1 VSPVAAR
8 GLAPVREV
16 LANGVVLVTQQTVTH
31 PAVTVYATL
40 EAGSGHDPD
49 DKLGLANFVARVID
63 RGTVSRDAGAIAAT
77 LDDRGVSLSTGVTR
91 HLLSLS
97 CTCLAEDLD
106 AIIELLADVI
116 RQPSFPADQM
126 ERRRGTIVT
135 GLRQDEDNPS
145 VVATDALMSQL
156 YGSHHPYGRPG
167 RGTVSSVEG
176 IVRDD
181 LVEFHR
187 RHFGPGGVRLVVV
200 GDVEAPRV
208 AGAVARAFGDWAHE
222 PAPPLRPSAVTMAS
236 DRRSDR
242 KVVPGKP
249 QSDIAYGFTTIAR
262 DDPRYYALVIMNNTL
277 GQYALGGR
285 LGDNIRER
293 QGMAYYVFSSFDAN
307 VVEGPL
313 VVRAGVSP
321 ANVERTIAAIDE
333 ELSRMARD
341 GMTEAELADS
351 RRYLVG
357 SMPRVLETNIGIAT
371 FLHNAEFYGLGLDFD
386 QRIPDLL
393 GAVSLD
399 DVNGAAR
406 AFLDPARA
414 TIVVAGP

>member
-1 VSPVAAR
+1 MSPVAAR

-49 DKLGLANFVARVID
+49 DTLGLANFVARVID

-187 RHFGPGGVRLVVV
+187 RHVGPAGVRLVVV

>member
-16 LANGVVLVTQQTVTH
+16 FSNGVVLITQHTVTH

-40 EAGSGHDPD
+40 EAGSGHDLD
-49 DKLGLANFVARVID
+49 GKLGLANFVARVID
-63 RGTVSRDAGAIAAT
+63 RGTVSRDTSIIAAT

-106 AIIELLADVI
+106 AIVELLADVI
-116 RQPSFPADQM
+116 RQPAFPADQVD
-126 ERRRGTIVT
+126 RRRGTIIT

-145 VVATDALMSQL
+145 VVAADELMALL
-156 YGSHHPYGRPG
+156 YGRQHPYGRPG
-167 RGTVSSVEG
+167 RGTVASVDG
-176 IVRDD
+176 IGRDD
-181 LVEFHR
+181 LVAFHR
-187 RHFGPGGVRLVVV
+187 THIGPAGLRLVVV
-200 GDVEAPRV
+200 GDVEAPQV
-208 AGAVARAFGDWAHE
+208 SGAVARAFGDWTHDMA
-222 PAPPLRPSAVTMAS
+222 APLRPSPVTMAPE
-236 DRRSDR
+236 RRAER

-249 QSDIAYGFTTIAR
+249 QSDIAYGYTTIAR
-262 DDPRYYALVIMNNTL
+262 HDPRYYALVIMNNAL

-333 ELSRMARD
+333 ELSKMARE
-341 GMTEAELADS
+341 GLTEAELADS

-393 GAVSLD
+393 GAVLLD
-399 DVNGAAR
+399 DVNEVAR
-406 AFLDPARA
+406 TFLDPARA

>member
-181 LVEFHR
+181 LVDFHR
-187 RHFGPGGVRLVVV
+187 RHVGPAGVRLVVV

-222 PAPPLRPSAVTMAS
+222 PALPLRPSAVTMAS

>member
-1 VSPVAAR
+1 MSPVAAR

-16 LANGVVLVTQQTVTH
+16 FSNGAVLITQHTATH

-49 DKLGLANFVARVID
+49 AKLGLANFVARVID

-106 AIIELLADVI
+106 PIIELLADMI
-116 RQPSFPADQM
+116 RQPAFPADQV
-126 ERRRGTIVT
+126 ERRRGSIIT

-145 VVATDALMSQL
+145 AVATEELMAQL
-156 YGSHHPYGRPG
+156 YGRHHPYGRPG
-167 RGTVSSVEG
+167 RGTVASVEG

-181 LVEFHR
+181 LVECHR
-187 RHFGPGGVRLVVV
+187 RHVGPAGLRLVVA
-200 GDVEAPRV
+200 GDVEASRV
-208 AGAVARAFGDWAHE
+208 SASVARAFGDWAHE
-222 PAPPLRPSAVTMAS
+222 LAAPLAPSRVATAS
-236 DRRSDR
+236 ARRAER
-242 KVVPGKP
+242 RIVPGKP
-249 QSDIAYGFTTIAR
+249 QSDIAYGFTSIAR
-262 DDPRYYALVIMNNTL
+262 HDPRYYALVIMNNVL

-333 ELSRMARD
+333 ELSRMARE
-341 GMTEAELADS
+341 GVTEQELADS

-357 SMPRVLETNIGIAT
+357 SMPRVLETNMGIAT

-386 QRIPDLL
+386 QRIPELL

-399 DVNGAAR
+399 EVNAAAR
-406 AFLDPARA
+406 TFLDPARA

>member
-1 VSPVAAR
+1 MSPVAAR

-16 LANGVVLVTQQTVTH
+16 FSNGVVLITQHTVTH

-49 DKLGLANFVARVID
+49 AKLGLANFVARVID
-63 RGTVSRDAGAIAAT
+63 RGTVSRDPAVIAAT

-106 AIIELLADVI
+106 PIIELLADVI
-116 RQPSFPADQM
+116 RQPAFPPDQV
-126 ERRRGTIVT
+126 ERRRGSIIT

-145 VVATDALMSQL
+145 VVATDELMAQL
-156 YGSHHPYGRPG
+156 YGRRHPYGRPG
-167 RGTVSSVEG
+167 RGTVASVEG
-176 IVRDD
+176 VVRDD
-181 LVEFHR
+181 LVDCHR
-187 RHFGPGGVRLVVV
+187 RHVGPAGLRLVVV
-200 GDVEAPRV
+200 GDVDPSRV
-208 AGAVARAFGDWAHE
+208 SAVVARAFGDWTHE
-222 PAPPLRPSAVTMAS
+222 IAAPLAPSHVTMAS
-236 DRRSDR
+236 ARRAER
-242 KVVPGKP
+242 KIVPGKP
-249 QSDIAYGFTTIAR
+249 QSDIAYGFTSIAR
-262 DDPRYYALVIMNNTL
+262 HDPRYYALVIMNNVL

-333 ELSRMARD
+333 ELSRMAHE
-341 GMTEAELADS
+341 GVTEQELADS

-357 SMPRVLETNIGIAT
+357 SMPRVLETNMGIAT

-393 GAVSLD
+393 AAVSRD
-399 DVNGAAR
+399 DVNAAAR
-406 AFLDPARA
+406 TFLDPSRA

>member
-181 LVEFHR
+181 LVDFHR
-187 RHFGPGGVRLVVV
+187 RHVGPAGVRLVVV

-222 PAPPLRPSAVTMAS
+222 PALTLRPSAVTMAS

>member
-1 VSPVAAR
+1 MSPVAAR

-16 LANGVVLVTQQTVTH
+16 LSNGVVLITQHTVTH

-49 DKLGLANFVARVID
+49 TRLGLANFVARVID
-63 RGTVSRDAGAIAAT
+63 RGTTSRNASVIAAT

-97 CTCLAEDLD
+97 FTCLAEDLD
-106 AIIELLADVI
+106 AIVDLLADIV
-116 RQPSFPADQM
+116 RQPSFPPDQM
-126 ERRRGTIVT
+126 ERRRGSIIT

-145 VVATDALMSQL
+145 AVATDELMAQL
-156 YGSHHPYGRPG
+156 YGRHHPYGRPG

-181 LVEFHR
+181 VVEFHR
-187 RHFGPGGVRLVVV
+187 AHVGPAGLRMVVV
-200 GDVEAPRV
+200 GAVESARV
-208 AGAVARAFGDWAHE
+208 ADTVARAFGDWSRE
-222 PAPPLRPSAVTMAS
+222 NPAPLRPAHVAMAS
-236 DRRSDR
+236 SRRAER
-242 KVVPGKP
+242 KIVPGKP
-249 QSDIAYGFTTIAR
+249 QSDIAYGFTAIAR
-262 DDPRYYALVIMNNTL
+262 ADPRYYALVIMNNAL

-307 VVEGPL
+307 VAEGPL

-321 ANVERTIAAIDE
+321 ANVERTIAAIDQ
-333 ELSRMARD
+333 ELSRMAQA
-341 GMTEAELADS
+341 GVTEAELADS

-386 QRIPDLL
+386 QRIPGLL

-399 DVNGAAR
+399 EVNAVAR
-406 AFLDPARA
+406 TFLDPARA

>member
-16 LANGVVLVTQQTVTH
+16 LANGVVLITQHTVTH
-31 PAVTVYATL
+31 PAVTVYATV

-63 RGTVSRDAGAIAAT
+63 RGTVSRDTRVIAAT

-116 RQPSFPADQM
+116 REPSFPADQV

-145 VVATDALMSQL
+145 VVATDALMAQL
-156 YGSHHPYGRPG
+156 YGTHHPYGRPG

-187 RHFGPGGVRLVVV
+187 RHVGPVGVRLVVV

-208 AGAVARAFGDWAHE
+208 AEAVARAFGDWAHE
-222 PAPPLRPSAVTMAS
+222 LAPPLRPSPVTMAS
-236 DRRSDR
+236 VRRTER
-242 KVVPGKP
+242 RVVPGKP

-262 DDPRYYALVIMNNTL
+262 HDPRYYALVIMNNAL

-333 ELSRMARD
+333 ELSRMAHD
-341 GMTEAELADS
+341 GVTEAELADS

-386 QRIPDLL
+386 QQIPHLL

>member
-1 VSPVAAR
+1 MSPVAAR

-187 RHFGPGGVRLVVV
+187 RHVGPAGVRLVVV

-222 PAPPLRPSAVTMAS
+222 PALPLRPSAVTMAS

>member
-49 DKLGLANFVARVID
+49 DTLGLANFVARVID

-187 RHFGPGGVRLVVV
+187 RHVGPAGVRLVVV

-222 PAPPLRPSAVTMAS
+222 PALPLRPSAVTMAS
-236 DRRSDR
+236 DRHSDR

>member
-16 LANGVVLVTQQTVTH
+16 LPNGVVLITQHTVTH

-63 RGTVSRDAGAIAAT
+63 RGTVSRETGAIAAT

-116 RQPSFPADQM
+116 RQPSFPADQV
-126 ERRRGTIVT
+126 ERRRGSIVT

-145 VVATDALMSQL
+145 AVAGDELMAQL
-156 YGSHHPYGRPG
+156 YGTHHPYGRPG
-167 RGTVSSVEG
+167 RGTVPSVEG
-176 IVRDD
+176 ITRQD
-181 LVEFHR
+181 LVDFHR
-187 RHFGPGGVRLVVV
+187 RHVGPAGLRLVIV
-200 GDVEAPRV
+200 GDVATARV
-208 AGAVARAFGDWAHE
+208 AGVVARAFGDWTHE
-222 PAPPLRPSAVTMAS
+222 LTPPLRPEHVTIAS
-236 DRRSDR
+236 NRRAAR

-249 QSDIAYGFTTIAR
+249 QSDIAYGFTTIDR
-262 DDPRYYALVIMNNTL
+262 HDPRYYALVIMNNTL

-333 ELSRMARD
+333 ELSRMAGE
-341 GMTEAELADS
+341 GMTAAELADS
-351 RRYLVG
+351 RRYLIG
-357 SMPRVLETNIGIAT
+357 SMPRVLETNMGIAT

-386 QRIPDLL
+386 QRIPELL

-399 DVNGAAR
+399 DVNAAAR
-406 AFLDPARA
+406 GFLDPSRA

>member
-187 RHFGPGGVRLVVV
+187 RHGGPAGVRLVVV
-200 GDVEAPRV
+200 GYVEAPRV

-222 PAPPLRPSAVTMAS
+222 PALPLRPSAVTMAS

>member
-16 LANGVVLVTQQTVTH
+16 LANGVVLITQHTVTH
-31 PAVTVYATL
+31 PAVTIYATL

-49 DKLGLANFVARVID
+49 AKLGLANFTARVID
-63 RGTVSRDAGAIAAT
+63 RGTNSRDTSVIAAT

-97 CTCLAEDLD
+97 CTCLTEDLE
-106 AIIELLADVI
+106 AIIELLADII
-116 RQPSFPADQM
+116 REPAFPADQV
-126 ERRRGTIVT
+126 ERRRGSIIT

-145 VVATDALMSQL
+145 AVATDELMAQL
-156 YGSHHPYGRPG
+156 YGRHHPYGRPG
-167 RGTVSSVEG
+167 RGTVGSVEA
-176 IVRDD
+176 VSRED
-181 LVEFHR
+181 LVQFHQS
-187 RHFGPGGVRLVVV
+187 HVSPAGLRLVVA
-200 GDVEAPRV
+200 GDVEGARV
-208 AGAVARAFGDWAHE
+208 ANAVVAAFGDWTHE
-222 PAPPLRPSAVTMAS
+222 PAAPLSPSRVAMAS
-236 DRRSDR
+236 GRTAER
-242 KVVPGKP
+242 KAVPGKP
-249 QSDIAYGFTTIAR
+249 QCDVAYGFTTLAR
-262 DDPRYYALVIMNNTL
+262 HDPQYYALVIMNNAL

-341 GMTEAELADS
+341 GITEVELADS

-357 SMPRVLETNIGIAT
+357 SMPRVLETNFGIAT
-371 FLHNAEFYGLGLDFD
+371 FLHNAEFYELGLDFD

-393 GAVSLD
+393 GAVTID
-399 DVNGAAR
+399 DVNAAAR
-406 AFLDPARA
+406 TFLDPARA